1 MNRHMDYLFR
11 IYYLDKRPEIVRNI
25 KEKFKTIVS
34 VNYESEIRTDEKGK
48 WLLEET
54 ERRGFIKIRD
64 IKKYE
69 HKSKVRK
76 MDANES

>member
-1 MNRHMDYLFR
+1 MIRHMDYLFR

-54 ERRGFIKIRD
+54 ERRGFIKIRE

-69 HKSKVRK
+69 HKSKVRQ

>member
-1 MNRHMDYLFR
+1 MDYLFR

-34 VNYESEIRTDEKGK
+34 VNYESEVRTDKKGK

-64 IKKYE
+64 LKKYE
-69 HKSKVRK
+69 YKSKIWT
-76 MDANES
+76 MDEKKS

>member
-1 MNRHMDYLFR
+1 MIRHMDYLFR

-54 ERRGFIKIRD
+54 ERRGFIKIRE

-76 MDANES
+76 MDAHES

>member
-1 MNRHMDYLFR
+1 MDYLFR

-34 VNYESEIRTDEKGK
+34 VNYESEIRTGEKGK

-54 ERRGFIKIRD
+54 ERRGFIKIRE
-64 IKKYE
+64 IR
-69 HKSKVRK
+69 KVWK
-76 MDANES
+76 

>member
-1 MNRHMDYLFR
+1 MIRHMDYLFR
-11 IYYLDKRPEIVRNI
+11 IYYLDKRTEIVRNI

-54 ERRGFIKIRD
+54 ERRGFIKIREF
-64 IKKYE
+64 KKYE

>member
-11 IYYLDKRPEIVRNI
+11 IYYLDKRTEIVRNI

-54 ERRGFIKIRD
+54 ERRGFIKIRE
-64 IKKYE
+64 I
-69 HKSKVRK
+69 RK
-76 MDANES
+76 LWK

>member
-1 MNRHMDYLFR
+1 MDYLFR
-11 IYYLDKRPEIVRNI
+11 IYYLDKRPDIVRNI

-64 IKKYE
+64 LKKYE
-69 HKSKVRK
+69 HKSKIRK
-76 MDANES
+76 VDANES

>member
-1 MNRHMDYLFR
+1 MDYLFR

-54 ERRGFIKIRD
+54 ERRGFIKIRE
-64 IKKYE
+64 IR
-69 HKSKVRK
+69 KVWK
-76 MDANES
+76 E

>member
-1 MNRHMDYLFR
+1 MIRHMDYLFR

-54 ERRGFIKIRD
+54 ERRGFIRIRE
-64 IKKYE
+64 I
-69 HKSKVRK
+69 RK
-76 MDANES
+76 LWKE

>member
-1 MNRHMDYLFR
+1 MDYLFR

-34 VNYESEIRTDEKGK
+34 VNYESEIRTDDKGK

-54 ERRGFIKIRD
+54 ERRGFIKIRE

-69 HKSKVRK
+69 HKSKVRQ
-76 MDANES
+76 MDANKS

>member
-1 MNRHMDYLFR
+1 MDYLFR